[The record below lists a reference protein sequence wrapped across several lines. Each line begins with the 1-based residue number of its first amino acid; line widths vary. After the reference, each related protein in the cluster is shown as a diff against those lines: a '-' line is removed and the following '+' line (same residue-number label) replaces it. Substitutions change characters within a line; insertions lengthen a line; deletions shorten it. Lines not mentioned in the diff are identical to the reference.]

1 MNKQPPTKRT
11 PIRKRR
17 RRQHDEEHH
26 GTVTVNQPLA
36 HSDLGALQNQF
47 GNAAVQRLLAEQG
60 GQRPLQA
67 KVVQTLVQNEV
78 QREEVEAE
86 AVQQSTDGEVTIE
99 EPTVEQY
106 DVTGSTL
113 AEVAQQLDPKEWG
126 RCRYEFAYSYET
138 TNGRATKVDI
148 NLTLTIRLPRWQGK
162 GWNQA
167 SDGAKAEWN
176 RMLEA
181 LRTHEDSHAEIARR
195 GASMIQAGLMN
206 QRSGRI
212 NARFNQLKRQVDRET
227 KQFDQQTNHG
237 RNDGVTLDL
246 SIQ

>member
-17 RRQHDEEHH
+17 HRRDEEHR
-26 GTVTVNQPLA
+26 GTVSVNQPLG
-36 HSDLGALQNQF
+36 HSDLGALQNQI
-47 GNAAVQRLLAEQG
+47 GNAAVQRLLAERN
-60 GQRPLQA
+60 GQQQLDPNSAQA
-67 KVVQTLVQNEV
+67 IVQNAL
-78 QREEVEAE
+78 QRQEEEVAE
-86 AVQQSTDGEVTIE
+86 QAPANGEVTIE
-99 EPTVEQY
+99 EPTVETY
-106 DVTGSTL
+106 DVTGATL
-113 AEVAQQLDPKEWG
+113 AEVAQQLDPNEWG
-126 RCRYEFAYSYET
+126 RCTYQFAYSYEI

-148 NLTLTIRLPRWQGK
+148 TLTLTIRLPRWQGE

-181 LRTHEDSHAEIARR
+181 LRSHEDAHAEIARR
-195 GASMIQAGLMN
+195 GAPLIQAGLMN

-212 NARFNQLKRQVDRET
+212 NARFNRLKRQVDQET
-227 KQFDQQTNHG
+227 EQFDQQTNHG